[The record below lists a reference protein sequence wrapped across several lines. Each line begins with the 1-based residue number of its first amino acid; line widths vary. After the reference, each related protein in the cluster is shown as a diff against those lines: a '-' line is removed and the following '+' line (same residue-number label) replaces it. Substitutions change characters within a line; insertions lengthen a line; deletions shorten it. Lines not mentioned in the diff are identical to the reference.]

1 MILKLLIPPSVT
13 LFIASFIDPAFI
25 AQPVLCNDGI
35 DKNNPFLILKKAEG
49 GGGQVTRQLDKFL
62 SDQEE

>member
-1 MILKLLIPPSVT
+1 MILKLLTSASVT
-13 LFIASFIDPAFI
+13 LFIASLIEPTFIT
-25 AQPVLCNDGI
+25 QLVLCINVI
-35 DKNNPFLILKKAEG
+35 DKNNPFLTLQKAEG